1 MLKVKDYYELHTLHL
16 VHRILHGFAPIY
28 LNDLLVLRSS
38 ASDRVSRAHRLSLQ
52 APRVGRDTPEKSFS
66 VKAYRLWS
74 ALEPQLC
81 LNENVLKFN
90 SEIHVQMLKRY

>member
-1 MLKVKDYYELHTLHL
+1 M
-16 VHRILHGFAPIY
+16 Y

-38 ASDRVSRAHRLSLQ
+38 ASDRVSRAHDRLSLQ

-81 LNENVLKFN
+81 LNENVSKFN